1 MRITAA
7 SILAR
12 RHDFYSLLT
21 KSSVGDP
28 VLDNLSL
35 EVSILW
41 TRQRLGA
48 KSVADDNFGRCGSR
62 GLFWKRAVKRSVSSS
77 SSSFRGATYL
87 ERVQIFLE
95 GLANRIAAILEPLAP
110 QVCELVDRLDKL
122 APAPGYESML
132 VERGDHPLF
141 ARGVSYRI
149 IGLAEDEARKAK
161 LQRVGVYSP
170 KATFH
175 SNHHGAP
182 S

>member
-1 MRITAA
+1 MDSPTIGGQVRRRRQLRPLREPG
-7 SILAR
+7 SILET
-12 RHDFYSLLT
+12 SGQT
-21 KSSVGDP
+21 VGEF
-28 VLDNLSL
+28 L
-35 EVSILW
+35 EQLFPGRDI
-41 TRQRLGA
+41 A
-48 KSVADDNFGRCGSR
+48 AD
-62 GLFWKRAVKRSVSSS
+62 
-77 SSSFRGATYL
+77 L